1 MLSSPHWQTASVV
14 CKRVAALETHVR
26 VFFSELEPYAKL
38 YKLTLREVI
47 PREALIYTMPT
58 VAAGGGH
65 ILNIDFFCCPSD
77 DEEDEEGEQGEK
89 NIPKQGKA
97 SSVAEALADTQA
109 ELEAQSAIPSSGKE
123 SGKESADS
131 AKPH

>member
-1 MLSSPHWQTASVV
+1 
-14 CKRVAALETHVR
+14 
-26 VFFSELEPYAKL
+26 
-38 YKLTLREVI
+38 
-47 PREALIYTMPT
+47 MPT
-58 VAAGGGH
+58 VAAGGGN
-65 ILNIDFFCCPSD
+65 ILNFDFFCCPSD

-97 SSVAEALADTQA
+97 SSVLADTQA